1 MLIDHLG
8 FCDFMECM
16 ITYKALFVYLDDGT
30 VHAEIADFPGVI
42 TFGDDL
48 NQARSRLRDAL
59 VDMAETLLIEGEP
72 LPTPGHASNDL
83 DADLDEPIHLVLS
96 AARKVQ
102 EVPEPIFA

>member
-1 MLIDHLG
+1 
-8 FCDFMECM
+8 M

-59 VDMAETLLIEGEP
+59 VDMAETLLLEGDP
-72 LPTPGHASNDL
+72 LPTPGQTSNDL
-83 DADLDEPIHLVLS
+83 NADLDEPIHLVLS

-102 EVPEPIFA
+102 EVPQPVFA